1 MKEHALPACKLDS
14 PDDLRFRVLT
24 AEDAATILSWQYAPP
39 YDFYNHAGPLREAV
53 ADLLR
58 PEYGYHAIQCA
69 QGRMIGYFCVGAD
82 ARVPG
87 SKYDNSA
94 LDLGMGLDPSL
105 IGRGLGRMCV
115 AAILDHL
122 KTRLTNQPVRATVA
136 AWNQPAL
143 RLCHQAGFVDSA
155 EFEGPAGMKFMVL
168 QLNPDR

>member
-39 YDFYNHAGPLREAV
+39 YDFYNHAGPSREAV

-94 LDLGMGLDPSL
+94 LDLGMGLDRKRSRQDVRGRNPRSSQDAPHQPTGASYGSRLEPACAPTWPS
-105 IGRGLGRMCV
+105 G
-115 AAILDHL
+115 
-122 KTRLTNQPVRATVA
+122 
-136 AWNQPAL
+136 WL
-143 RLCHQAGFVDSA
+143 R
-155 EFEGPAGMKFMVL
+155 
-168 QLNPDR
+168 